1 MGDFAGIQAYMI
13 GVYQFELREDYEAA
27 LQEKKGVE
35 YLNSQTDYKDI
46 DKIYTMYCELVQ
58 RKIFYTPVGLD
69 YHRKLRSTIVNSGKY
84 ERNTIPALYVPS
96 GKKRDSA
103 KVERYIS
110 AKYKDRVT
118 ELDKKVGRMK
128 NKHRTSIL
136 LNIIMV
142 IMIIAMFGILMTSS
156 NPNILNY
163 ERVLQDKYASWAED
177 LKEQE
182 NELRLRERELEKQLE
197 NMDNPSQK

>member
-69 YHRKLRSTIVNSGKY
+69 YLRKLRSIIVNSGKY